1 MKPAWFALVC
11 WLLVAAACGREDIV
25 VATIDPPT
33 QAPTSSQSSGEK
45 HHPSPCFSS
54 EDCKADDFCEKKF
67 CAEPEGVC
75 RPRPVSCELGL
86 PVCGCGGLPFP
97 SDCIRRAAGVASSRP
112 GPCGPH

>member
-1 MKPAWFALVC
+1 MKPAWFALAC
-11 WLLVAAACGREDIV
+11 WLVVAACGREDIV

-45 HHPSPCFSS
+45 HHPPCFSS

-67 CAEPEGVC
+67 CAELEGVC

-97 SDCIRRAAGVASSRP
+97 SDCIRRAAGVASSKP